1 MLKHSFD
8 TAQRQSAIGTLF
20 FLFMNV
26 QKTIRIFWPFLL
38 LYVFKG
44 DFSKMMEPKWLIGL
58 GVLVLLLIAH
68 SILSWFYFYFQ
79 IKDNEFVLRKGY
91 LKRVVITIPFE
102 KIVSIN
108 LKQGIV
114 QQVLGVVQL
123 EVDSAG
129 SKKKE
134 VAIYAVSKQV
144 ADALKQQL
152 ASYKKTIEVSAE
164 EGEIIEQI
172 ETEEIILQLSFQDLL
187 RISIANNHLRGLLI
201 ILAFGNNI
209 YYQLKDLFESELNL
223 AADTTESFLQ
233 NSSGFAIAG
242 VIIFVLLVSLIISMA
257 EVFLRYYDFKMKSFA
272 NVFSLQSGL
281 LKRKNITIPFAK
293 IQRLKRSI
301 NPIQKW
307 LNISNIQLVQAN
319 SVEVSKEK
327 DKVSIPGCDDAK
339 FRELC
344 DKVYKNPFAQPSYD
358 TKPQKVFLRRSF
370 LFLFI
375 FMSVPVFALSLKFS
389 WVWYLEILIPFL
401 AAGIAY
407 LSYYRR
413 SYHFSPDFLKINS
426 GLVAKDFSIIEV
438 YKVQTVHLKRTFFQR
453 RNGTA
458 CLDLGMAGSVVKIE
472 YLSFDDA
479 LRIKDQI
486 LYKIEES
493 NKKWM

>member
-1 MLKHSFD
+1 MHKHSFD
-8 TAQRQSAIGTLF
+8 TEQRQSVIGTLF
-20 FLFMNV
+20 FLLMSV
-26 QKTIRIFWPFLL
+26 QKVIRIFWPLL
-38 LYVFKG
+38 LIYVFKG
-44 DFSKMMEPKWLIGL
+44 NISKMMEPKWLIGL
-58 GVLVLLLIAH
+58 GVLVVLLIVH
-68 SILSWFYFYFQ
+68 SILSWYHFYFQ

-91 LKRVVITIPFE
+91 LKRVVIAIPFE

-144 ADALKQQL
+144 ADALKEQL
-152 ASYKKTIEVSAE
+152 ASYKKNTEESVE
-164 EGEIIEQI
+164 EGETVEQI
-172 ETEEIILQLSFQDLL
+172 ETEETILQLSFQDLL

-201 ILAFGNNI
+201 LLAFGNNI

-242 VIIFVLLVSLIISMA
+242 VVIFVFIISLIISMA

-281 LKRKNITIPFAK
+281 LKRKNITIPFTK

-307 LNISNIQLVQAN
+307 LNVSNIQMIQAN
-319 SVEVSKEK
+319 SVEVSKDK
-327 DKVSIPGCDDAK
+327 DKVSIPGCDDVK

-375 FMSVPVFALSLKFS
+375 FMSVPVFALSLKFN

-413 SYHFSPDFLKINS
+413 SYHLSADFLKINS
-426 GLVAKDFSIIEV
+426 GLVAQDFSIIEI

-453 RNGTA
+453 KNGTA
-458 CLDLGMAGSVVKIE
+458 SLDFGMAGSVVRIDYISYE
-472 YLSFDDA
+472 EA
-479 LRIKDQI
+479 LRLKDQI
-486 LYKIEES
+486 LYKIETS
-493 NKKWM
+493 KKKWM

>member
-1 MLKHSFD
+1 MHKFSFD
-8 TAQRQSAIGTLF
+8 TEQRQSVIGTLF
-20 FLFMNV
+20 FLIMSV
-26 QKTIRIFWPFLL
+26 QKVIRMFWPLLL

-44 DFSKMMEPKWLIGL
+44 NASKMMEPKWLIGFA
-58 GVLVLLLIAH
+58 VLIVLLVVHA
-68 SILSWFYFYFQ
+68 ILSWYHFYFQ

-91 LKRVVITIPFE
+91 LKRVVIAIPFE

-108 LKQGIV
+108 LKQGII
-114 QQVLGVVQL
+114 QQALGVVQL

-144 ADALKQQL
+144 ADALKEQL
-152 ASYKKTIEVSAE
+152 SSYKKTILESSTEDEAV
-164 EGEIIEQI
+164 EQV
-172 ETEEIILQLSFQDLL
+172 ETEETILQLSFQDLL

-209 YYQLKDLFESELNL
+209 YYQLKDLFESEVNL
-223 AADTTESFLQ
+223 AADTTENFLH
-233 NSSGFAIAG
+233 NSSGLAIAG
-242 VIIFVLLVSLIISMA
+242 VVIFVLLVSLIISMA
-257 EVFLRYYDFKMKSFA
+257 EVFLRYYDFNMKSFT

-281 LKRKNITIPFAK
+281 LKRKNITIPFTK

-301 NPIQKW
+301 NPIQEW

-319 SVEVSKEK
+319 SVEVSKDK
-327 DKVSIPGCDDAK
+327 DKVSIPGCDDEK

-344 DKVYKNPFAQPSYD
+344 DKVYIDPFAQLTYD
-358 TKPQKVFLRRSF
+358 TKPEKVFLRRSF

-375 FMSVPVFALSLKFS
+375 FMSVPVFALSLEFN
-389 WVWYLEILIPFL
+389 WMWYIEILVPFL

-413 SYHFSPDFLKINS
+413 SYHLSSDFLKINS
-426 GLVAKDFSIIEV
+426 GLIAKNFSIIEV

-458 CLDLGMAGSVVKIE
+458 CLDLGMAGSVVRIE

-479 LRIKDQI
+479 LRMKNQI